1 MTWKTCKIHGDDKPG
16 VWGCPECLRELR
28 EENRRL
34 RHAAE
39 GFLMAWEEDSGAEPS
54 VSVTAWYA
62 EKLRTALDVTPNA
75 LGQEPCAAVC
85 ARSPAPLG

>member
-75 LGQEPCAAVC
+75 ELSRRQ
-85 ARSPAPLG
+85 PAQRDGGRT